1 VVDADR
7 CVPHLARSGW
17 CHTAFAQVQLQIR
30 RIREGK
36 VSAYLQG
43 RKIVI
48 GQDSRSPPVEIVR
61 LIRKLRWMGMEEEA
75 EDLQAKMQ
83 EAAPIGGVITTAYE
97 TD

>member
-1 VVDADR
+1 M
-7 CVPHLARSGW
+7 
-17 CHTAFAQVQLQIR
+17 
-30 RIREGK
+30 
-36 VSAYLQG
+36 SAYLQD

-83 EAAPIGGVITTAYE
+83 EGAPIGGVITTACE